1 MTNDVTLW
9 TAGAEEKQTVFW
21 LDCTWNRLWTG
32 TTTSLTRG
40 SSWWEKDSRQLTS
53 HAPWHVHYGS
63 ISSSAG
69 ANHPFRTPVEPTQHI
84 FLTCQQ
90 VLLHTEKNDDI
101 FLLSLWWIKF
111 TYATRCHSLEDLT
124 IVFCAASTETWER
137 QMELTQRVQTPPTL
151 LAFII
156 RVSLELCWKMKRH
169 QMQTPSTELL
179 NCSGSQRCS
188 LSFNHFPQQ
197 QHLCINQPCQTGK
210 GKKMLFNWEHRW
222 QHLSGAR
229 LNTDELLV
237 AHSLAQKLEL
247 SSRSDQ
253 DWHSVIWRRV
263 SLPEWKRL
271 SSSGASHWSTCSQVV
286 PV

>member
-9 TAGAEEKQTVFW
+9 PAGAEEKQTGFW
-21 LDCTWNRLWTG
+21 LDCMWNQLWTG

-40 SSWWEKDSRQLTS
+40 SIWWEKDNRQLTS

-151 LAFII
+151 LAFIFYL
-156 RVSLELCWKMKRH
+156 SLEFYWKMKRH
-169 QMQTPSTELL
+169 QTQTLSAELIKLQWITKVLSLLQSFSSTTAFVHKL
-179 NCSGSQRCS
+179 
-188 LSFNHFPQQ
+188 
-197 QHLCINQPCQTGK
+197 T
-210 GKKMLFNWEHRW
+210 MWNWERKKN
-222 QHLSGAR
+222 A
-229 LNTDELLV
+229 V
-237 AHSLAQKLEL
+237 
-247 SSRSDQ
+247 
-253 DWHSVIWRRV
+253 
-263 SLPEWKRL
+263 
-271 SSSGASHWSTCSQVV
+271 
-286 PV
+286 

>member
-9 TAGAEEKQTVFW
+9 PAGAEEKQTGFW
-21 LDCTWNRLWTG
+21 LDCKWNRLWTG

-40 SSWWEKDSRQLTS
+40 SSWWEKDNRQLTS

-90 VLLHTEKNDDI
+90 VLLHTEENDYN

-111 TYATRCHSLEDLT
+111 THATCLLCSVHWNLSEADGAHTVGADTTHFACVYLPGSSLE
-124 IVFCAASTETWER
+124 FY
-137 QMELTQRVQTPPTL
+137 
-151 LAFII
+151 
-156 RVSLELCWKMKRH
+156 WKMKGH
-169 QMQTPSTELL
+169 QTQTPSAELL

-197 QHLCINQPCQTGK
+197 QHLCINQPCETGK
-210 GKKMLFNWEHRW
+210 GKNKLLFNWEHHW
-222 QHLSGAR
+222 QRLSGAC
-229 LNTDELLV
+229 LNIDELLV
-237 AHSLAQKLEL
+237 AHKNW
-247 SSRSDQ
+247 SSQMKMTNTDTQWFEEEFILQSGSSSTPLVHYTGPPVQ
-253 DWHSVIWRRV
+253 
-263 SLPEWKRL
+263 RL
-271 SSSGASHWSTCSQVV
+271 SLFRFRTA
-286 PV
+286 